1 MHTTRHICLA
11 KTTPLIPIKA
21 SSEVMPDGG
30 QVPEEV
36 HQKTCRPDSGH
47 IGLFFLDGSDS
58 KPHIEYQYPMIH
70 DLLMFFWANF

>member
-1 MHTTRHICLA
+1 
-11 KTTPLIPIKA
+11 
-21 SSEVMPDGG
+21 MPDGG